1 MTSEM
6 SRSNLVYFSIFCSFP
21 QPSWAYRTKTDTIG
35 GNMAIEEQGIDLLP
49 RDVAPEAQNDEQQ
62 ELSLRPQRLA
72 DFIGQQDL
80 RANLEIFIDAAKH
93 RKEPLEHLLLYGN
106 PGLGKTTLA
115 HIVGREM
122 NTNVRV
128 TSGPALERVGD
139 LAAILSSLQRG
150 DILFIDEIHR
160 INKSIE
166 EVLYPAMED
175 FALDVVVGKGPTA
188 RTLRLSLEPFTI
200 IGATT
205 RLSLLSAP
213 LRDRFGTVFQLDFYQ
228 EDDMRKIVS
237 RSASLLGFSLDEA
250 CSQAIAQRA
259 RRTPRIANR
268 LLKRV
273 RDFAQVKHDGA
284 ISPEIANAAL
294 DLLAIDPL
302 GLDNADRRVLMT
314 LIEKFQGGPVGL
326 GTLAA
331 ATQEEQATIE
341 EVYEPYLLQ
350 LGFLE
355 RTTRGRIATQRAY
368 EHLGITPR
376 SANTP

>member
-1 MTSEM
+1 
-6 SRSNLVYFSIFCSFP
+6 
-21 QPSWAYRTKTDTIG
+21 
-35 GNMAIEEQGIDLLP
+35 MAIEEHSEAVL
-49 RDVAPEAQNDEQQ
+49 RETAPEAQADEQQ
-62 ELSLRPQRLA
+62 QELTLRPQTLA
-72 DFIGQQDL
+72 DFIGQPDL
-80 RANLEIFIDAAKH
+80 RANLEIFIGAAKT
-93 RKEPLEHLLLYGN
+93 RNEPLEHLLLYGN

-115 HIVGREM
+115 HIVGQEM
-122 NTNVRV
+122 GAQVRV

-139 LAAILSSLQRG
+139 LAAILSNLQRG

-160 INKSIE
+160 MNKSIE

-213 LRDRFGTVFQLDFYQ
+213 LRDRFGTVFQLDFYD
-228 EDDMRKIVS
+228 EPDMCKIVS
-237 RSASLLGFSLDEA
+237 RSANILGFSVDEHSA
-250 CSQAIAQRA
+250 QTIAKRA
-259 RRTPRIANR
+259 RKTPRIANR

-273 RDFAQVKHDGA
+273 RDFAQVKHGGA
-284 ISPEIANAAL
+284 ISPAIADAAL

-302 GLDNADRRVLMT
+302 GLDNADRRILLT

-341 EVYEPYLLQ
+341 EVYEPFLLQ

-355 RTTRGRIATQRAY
+355 RTTRGRVATQRAY
-368 EHLGITPR
+368 EHLNIAKR
-376 SANTP
+376 AES

>member
-1 MTSEM
+1 MHSV
-6 SRSNLVYFSIFCSFP
+6 SV
-21 QPSWAYRTKTDTIG
+21 RTKSYLFFLFSATLVGTPNKNRYDG
-35 GNMAIEEQGIDLLP
+35 RDMAIEEHLNEGALREI
-49 RDVAPEAQNDEQQ
+49 APEAQANEQQQ
-62 ELSLRPQRLA
+62 ELTLRPQTLA
-72 DFIGQQDL
+72 DFIGQPDL
-80 RANLEIFIDAAKH
+80 RANLEIFIAAAKT
-93 RKEPLEHLLLYGN
+93 RNEPLEHLLLYGN

-115 HIVGREM
+115 HIVGQEM
-122 NTNVRV
+122 GAQVRV

-139 LAAILSSLQRG
+139 LAAILSNLQRG

-160 INKSIE
+160 MNKSIE

-188 RTLRLSLEPFTI
+188 RTLRLNLEPFTI

-213 LRDRFGTVFQLDFYQ
+213 LRDRFGTVFQLDFYN
-228 EDDMRKIVS
+228 EPDMCRIVS
-237 RSASLLGFSLDEA
+237 RSANILGFVIDEQSA
-250 CSQAIAQRA
+250 QTIAKRA
-259 RRTPRIANR
+259 RKTPRIANR

-273 RDFAQVKHDGA
+273 RDFAQVKHAGA
-284 ISPEIANAAL
+284 ISPAIANAAL

-302 GLDNADRRVLMT
+302 GLDSADRRILLT

-341 EVYEPYLLQ
+341 EVYEPFLLQ

-355 RTTRGRIATQRAY
+355 RTTRGRIATPRAY
-368 EHLGITPR
+368 EHLHI
-376 SANTP
+376 ANQTDPQR

>member
-1 MTSEM
+1 
-6 SRSNLVYFSIFCSFP
+6 
-21 QPSWAYRTKTDTIG
+21 
-35 GNMAIEEQGIDLLP
+35 MAIEEHLEEEGL
-49 RDVAPEAQNDEQQ
+49 RETTPEAQADEQQ
-62 ELSLRPQRLA
+62 QELTLRPQTLA
-72 DFIGQQDL
+72 DFIGQPDL
-80 RANLEIFIDAAKH
+80 RANLEIFIGAAKT
-93 RKEPLEHLLLYGN
+93 RNEPLEHLLLYGN

-115 HIVGREM
+115 HIVGQEM
-122 NTNVRV
+122 GAQVRV

-139 LAAILSSLQRG
+139 LAAILSNLQRG

-160 INKSIE
+160 MNKSIE

-213 LRDRFGTVFQLDFYQ
+213 LRDRFGTVFQLDFYD
-228 EDDMRKIVS
+228 EPDMCKIVS
-237 RSASLLGFSLDEA
+237 RSANILGFAIDEQSA
-250 CSQAIAQRA
+250 QTIARRA
-259 RRTPRIANR
+259 RKTPRIANR

-273 RDFAQVKHDGA
+273 RDFAQVKHAGA
-284 ISPEIANAAL
+284 ISSAIADAAL

-302 GLDNADRRVLMT
+302 GLDNADRRILLT

-341 EVYEPYLLQ
+341 EVYEPFLLQ

-355 RTTRGRIATQRAY
+355 RTTRGRVATPRAY
-368 EHLGITPR
+368 EHLNITKR
-376 SANTP
+376 DAL

>member
-1 MTSEM
+1 MC
-6 SRSNLVYFSIFCSFP
+6 I
-21 QPSWAYRTKTDTIG
+21 
-35 GNMAIEEQGIDLLP
+35 MAIEEHQPEVVSREI
-49 RDVAPEAQNDEQQ
+49 APEAQEQEQQ
-62 ELSLRPQRLA
+62 QEVGLRPQRLS

-80 RANLEIFIDAAKH
+80 RTNLHIFIDAALS

-115 HIVGREM
+115 HIIGREM

-139 LAAILSSLQRG
+139 LAAILSSLQKG

-213 LRDRFGTVFQLDFYQ
+213 LRDRFGTIFQLDFYQ
-228 EDDMRKIVS
+228 PEDMQKIVS
-237 RSASLLGFSLDEA
+237 RSASLLGFSLDDVSA
-250 CSQAIAQRA
+250 QAIAQRA

-273 RDFAQVKHDGA
+273 RDYSQVKHGGM

-302 GLDNADRRVLMT
+302 GLDNADRRILLT
-314 LIEKFQGGPVGL
+314 LIEKFRGGPVGL

-341 EVYEPYLLQ
+341 EVYEPFLLQ

-355 RTTRGRIATQRAY
+355 RTTRGRVATARAY
-368 EHLGITPR
+368 EHLRLEKAP
-376 SANTP
+376 SP

>member
-1 MTSEM
+1 MGIPNKN
-6 SRSNLVYFSIFCSFP
+6 RY
-21 QPSWAYRTKTDTIG
+21 DG
-35 GNMAIEEQGIDLLP
+35 GDMAIEEQGVDLLP

-80 RANLEIFIDAAKH
+80 RANLEIFIDAARH

-228 EDDMRKIVS
+228 EDDMCKIVS
-237 RSASLLGFSLDEA
+237 RSAALLGFSLDED
-250 CSQAIAQRA
+250 CSRAIAQRA

-355 RTTRGRIATQRAY
+355 RTTRGRIATRRAY
-368 EHLGITPR
+368 EHLGIAPR
-376 SANTP
+376 SPDVS